1 MVEVRTGRVM
11 AARMQQYDA
20 ARWQRVQL
28 FQQRINAHTVGF
40 AVEPRIGF
48 NPEAC
53 TLEDRNVVF
62 PRRVADPYAGIRE
75 VLFQEICTHFQRPRA
90 TQRLDSRH
98 ALLRE
103 HRVVRTK
110 QQRRDGV
117 AVGV

>member
-1 MVEVRTGRVM
+1 M

-20 ARWQRVQL
+20 ALRQGVQF
-28 FQQRINAHTVGF
+28 FQQRINAHAVRF

-48 NPEAC
+48 NLKARA
-53 TLEDRNVVF
+53 LEDRNVVF
-62 PRRVADPYAGIRE
+62 PRRVADPHAGIRE
-75 VLFQEICTHFQRPRA
+75 VLFQEICAYLQRTRA
-90 TQRLDSRH
+90 TQRLDSRY

-110 QQRRDGV
+110 QQRRDSV